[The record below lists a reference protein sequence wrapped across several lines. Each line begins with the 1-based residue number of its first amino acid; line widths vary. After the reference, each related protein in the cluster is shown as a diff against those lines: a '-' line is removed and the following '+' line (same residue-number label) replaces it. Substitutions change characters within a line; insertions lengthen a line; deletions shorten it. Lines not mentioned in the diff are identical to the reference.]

1 MNSFDLRC
9 EDVTYIIIPM
19 TVLLMI
25 YPVAKH
31 LLLIIIIGLMQC
43 VEIKLAM
50 C

>member
-1 MNSFDLRC
+1 MLHIR
-9 EDVTYIIIPM
+9 IIIPM

-25 YPVAKH
+25 YPVYIAKH